1 MISCRELRR
10 RARGALGNSIFNGSW
25 LFALLA
31 CVVVSLITSV
41 LSSTG
46 VLAPLTFIIYGCLQ
60 FGLCSF
66 FLKSI
71 RGSEDKDDLNTL
83 FTGFTENLGR
93 NIIAGILIQ
102 IFTFLW
108 ALLFIIPGIVMAY
121 AYSMTFYIMR
131 DNPNMSALD
140 AIKASKKMMRGYKM
154 KAFLLTLSFLGW
166 IFVGVFCCCGIG
178 MLWVTPYMQA
188 SHAELYEHIKSNS
201 EDTYYSEY

>member
-1 MISCRELRR
+1 MISCSELRR

-46 VLAPLTFIIYGCLQ
+46 VLAPLVFIIHGCLQ

-93 NIIAGILIQ
+93 NILAGILVI

-108 ALLFIIPGIVMAY
+108 TCLFIIPGIVMGY
-121 AYSMTFYIMR
+121 AYSMTFYIMK
-131 DNPNMSALD
+131 DHPEYSALE
-140 AIKASKKMMRGYKM
+140 AIRASKQMMKGYKM
-154 KAFLLTLSFLGW
+154 KLFLLQLSFIGW
-166 IFVGVFCCCGIG
+166 EIVAIIFCCGIG
-178 MLWVTPYMQA
+178 LLWVEPYKQA
-188 SHAELYEHIKSNS
+188 AIAELYEHIKSGS
-201 EDTYYSEY
+201 DYSFD